1 MMRVWNEKNGMICKT
16 GKDRMKKIIWLF
28 GKRCELNDIKNRLND
43 RCTEDI
49 ESLTKICLSYA
60 TCAGTDTFFTS
71 KQFDAIFDM
80 IKRFDIMIEFIC
92 GFIRDIIEKDETIY
106 IDGLAIDD
114 ACEYTYIINGKEF
127 ETKGDVLEYIGTIS
141 DLEFNSL
148 VKAAVYGLMKSDMDY
163 ADVAEMLTPKTYDG
177 TTLIMKY
184 LEQAE
189 VDDAYDINLEIDT
202 IRVKRRE

>member
-1 MMRVWNEKNGMICKT
+1 MEKKIVLCRED
-16 GKDRMKKIIWLF
+16 DRMKKTIWLF
-28 GKRCELNDIKNRLND
+28 GKRCELDDIKNCLND
-43 RCTEDI
+43 RCTEDV
-49 ESLTKICLSYA
+49 ESLAKRLSYEIGA
-60 TCAGTDTFFTS
+60 RTDIFLTA

-80 IKRFDIMIEFIC
+80 IKRFDIMIEFIY
-92 GFIRDIIEKDETIY
+92 GFIKDTIEQDKTIY

-114 ACEYTYIINGKEF
+114 AYGYTYIINDKEF
-127 ETKGDVLEYIGTIS
+127 ETKNDVLEYIGTIS

>member
-1 MMRVWNEKNGMICKT
+1 MICKT
-16 GKDRMKKIIWLF
+16 GKDRMKKTIWLF
-28 GKRCELNDIKNRLND
+28 GKRCRLDDIKNCLND
-43 RCTEDI
+43 RCTEDV
-49 ESLTKICLSYA
+49 ESLAKTCLS
-60 TCAGTDTFFTS
+60 CAICTRTDAFLTS
-71 KQFDAIFDM
+71 KQFDAVFDM
-80 IKRFDIMIEFIC
+80 IKRFDIMIEFIY
-92 GFIRDIIEKDETIY
+92 GFIRDVIEQDETIQV
-106 IDGLAIDD
+106 DDLAITD
-114 ACEYTYIINGKEF
+114 EYGYTYIINDKEF

-148 VKAAVYGLMKSDMDY
+148 VKAAVYGLMKGDMDY

-189 VDDAYDINLEIDT
+189 IDDAYDLNLEIDI

>member
-1 MMRVWNEKNGMICKT
+1 MICKT
-16 GKDRMKKIIWLF
+16 GKDRMKKTILLF
-28 GKRCELNDIKNRLND
+28 GKRCGLDDIKNCLND
-43 RCTEDI
+43 HCTEDV
-49 ESLTKICLSYA
+49 ESLAKTCLS
-60 TCAGTDTFFTS
+60 CAICTRTDTFLTS
-71 KQFDAIFDM
+71 KQFDDVFDM
-80 IKRFDIMIEFIC
+80 IKRFDIMIEFIY
-92 GFIRDIIEKDETIY
+92 GFIRDIIEQDKKLQVND
-106 IDGLAIDD
+106 LAITD
-114 ACEYTYIINGKEF
+114 EYGYTYIINDKEF

-148 VKAAVYGLMKSDMDY
+148 VKAAVYGLMKGGMDY

-189 VDDAYDINLEIDT
+189 IDDAYDINLEIDI

>member
-1 MMRVWNEKNGMICKT
+1 
-16 GKDRMKKIIWLF
+16 MKKTIWLF
-28 GKRCELNDIKNRLND
+28 GKRCGLDDIKKCLND
-43 RCTEDI
+43 RCTEDV
-49 ESLTKICLSYA
+49 ESLAKRLSYEIGA
-60 TCAGTDTFFTS
+60 RIDTFLTA

-80 IKRFDIMIEFIC
+80 IKRFDIMIEFIY
-92 GFIRDIIEKDETIY
+92 GFIKDTIEQDKTIY

-114 ACEYTYIINGKEF
+114 TCEYTYIINDKEF
-127 ETKGDVLEYIGTIS
+127 ETKNDVLEYIGTIS

-148 VKAAVYGLMKSDMDY
+148 VKAAVYGLMKSDMMDY

-189 VDDAYDINLEIDT
+189 IDDAYDLNPEIDI

>member
-1 MMRVWNEKNGMICKT
+1 
-16 GKDRMKKIIWLF
+16 MKKTIWLF
-28 GKRCELNDIKNRLND
+28 GKRCKLDDIKNCLND
-43 RCTEDI
+43 RCTEDV
-49 ESLTKICLSYA
+49 ESLVKTCLS
-60 TCAGTDTFFTS
+60 CAICTRTDAFLTS
-71 KQFDAIFDM
+71 KQFDAAFDM
-80 IKRFDIMIEFIC
+80 IKRFDIMIEFIY
-92 GFIRDIIEKDETIY
+92 GFIRDTIEQDKTIQV
-106 IDGLAIDD
+106 DDLAITD
-114 ACEYTYIINGKEF
+114 EYGYTYIINDKEF
-127 ETKGDVLEYIGTIS
+127 ETKNDVLEYIGTIS

-189 VDDAYDINLEIDT
+189 IDDAYDINLEIDI

>member
-1 MMRVWNEKNGMICKT
+1 MEKKIVLCKEN
-16 GKDRMKKIIWLF
+16 DRMKKTIWLF
-28 GKRCELNDIKNRLND
+28 GKRCGLDDIKKCLND
-43 RCTEDI
+43 RCTEDV
-49 ESLTKICLSYA
+49 ESLAKTCLS
-60 TCAGTDTFFTS
+60 CAICTKTDAFLTS
-71 KQFDAIFDM
+71 KQFDAVFDM
-80 IKRFDIMIEFIC
+80 IKRFDIMIEFIY
-92 GFIRDIIEKDETIY
+92 GFIRDTIEQDETIQV
-106 IDGLAIDD
+106 DDLAITD
-114 ACEYTYIINGKEF
+114 AYGYTYIINDKEF

-189 VDDAYDINLEIDT
+189 IDDAYDINLEIDI

>member
-1 MMRVWNEKNGMICKT
+1 MIYRIR
-16 GKDRMKKIIWLF
+16 KDRMKKTIWLF
-28 GKRCELNDIKNRLND
+28 GKRCELDDIKNCLND
-43 RCTEDI
+43 HCTEDV
-49 ESLTKICLSYA
+49 ESLAKTCLSCA
-60 TCAGTDTFFTS
+60 TCTRTDIFTA
-71 KQFDAIFDM
+71 KQFDAVFDM
-80 IKRFDIMIEFIC
+80 IKRFDIMIEFIY
-92 GFIRDIIEKDETIY
+92 GFIRDIIEQDKTIQV
-106 IDGLAIDD
+106 DDLAITD
-114 ACEYTYIINGKEF
+114 EYGYTYIINGKEF

-189 VDDAYDINLEIDT
+189 IDDAYDINLEIDI

>member
-1 MMRVWNEKNGMICKT
+1 
-16 GKDRMKKIIWLF
+16 MKKIIWLF
-28 GKRCELNDIKNRLND
+28 GKRCKLDDIKNCLND
-43 RCTEDI
+43 HCTEDV
-49 ESLTKICLSYA
+49 ESLAKTCLS
-60 TCAGTDTFFTS
+60 CAICTRTDAFLTS
-71 KQFDAIFDM
+71 KQFDAVFDI

-114 ACEYTYIINGKEF
+114 ACEYKYIINGKEF

-141 DLEFNSL
+141 DPEFNSL
-148 VKAAVYGLMKSDMDY
+148 VKAAVYGLMKSDMIDY

-189 VDDAYDINLEIDT
+189 VDDAYDINLEIDI